1 MLDLNSI
8 EYVQTLD
15 GLQELYGEASSASLR
30 KVVDRITPKYW
41 QWISSARFCVLTTV
55 GPAGTD
61 GSPRGDD
68 GPTVI
73 ALNEH
78 TMAMPDWRGNNRLD
92 SLRNIVED
100 GRVSLLFLIGGDN
113 FAVRVN
119 GVARLSADEKL
130 CGLFEKQGH
139 IPKTVIVIKV
149 VEIYSQCSRALL
161 RSGLW
166 SQSRPADLP
175 TAGDLLKEASLG
187 NLGGPTYD
195 QDQAKRSETTLWSD

>member
-8 EYVQTLD
+8 EYLQTVE
-15 GLQELYGEASSASLR
+15 GLEALYGDAAPASIR

-41 QWISSARFCVLTTV
+41 QWISSSRFCVLTTV

-73 ALNEH
+73 ALDEH
-78 TMAMPDWRGNNRLD
+78 TLAMPDWRGNNRLD

-100 GRVSLLFLIGGDN
+100 GRVSLMFMVTGSN
-113 FAVRVN
+113 EVVRVN
-119 GVARLSADEKL
+119 GKAKL
-130 CGLFEKQGH
+130 TNDAHLRAGFERKGKR
-139 IPKTVIVIKV
+139 PETVIVIKIAEV
-149 VEIYSQCSRALL
+149 YIQCSRALL

-166 SQSRPADLP
+166 ASSETQDLP
-175 TAGDLLKEASLG
+175 TMGEIIAEASNG
-187 NLGGPTYD
+187 EAGGQEFDRVWPER
-195 QDQAKRSETTLWSD
+195 AVKTLW

>member
-8 EYVQTLD
+8 EYLQTIE
-15 GLQELYGEASSASLR
+15 GLEALYGDAAPASLR

-41 QWISSARFCVLTTV
+41 QWISASRFCVLTTV

-73 ALNEH
+73 ALDEH
-78 TMAMPDWRGNNRLD
+78 TLAMPDWRGNNRLD

-100 GRVSLLFLIGGDN
+100 GRVSLLFLIGGEN

-119 GVARLSADEKL
+119 GIARLSADDKL
-130 CGLFEKQGH
+130 RALFEKDGH
-139 IPKTVIVIKV
+139 IPKTVIMIKV
-149 VEIYSQCSRALL
+149 VEIYSQCSRALM

-166 SQSRPADLP
+166 SQTRPADLP
-175 TAGDLLKEASLG
+175 TAGDLLKEASHGDLG
-187 NLGGPTYD
+187 SPEYD
-195 QDQAKRSETTLWSD
+195 GDQAKRSLNTLWSD